1 MISEFFT
8 GSYAKEDEEG
18 ITRFE
23 IDLETGKLSKRYS
36 YQGIEN
42 PSYLLADK
50 ERQILYAV
58 EERTPE
64 GFLHVLE
71 IKEDRLIPVKK
82 LSTHG
87 ADPCHLAL
95 SEDKTI
101 LIAANYTSGSLIFY
115 PLDPSGIPKE
125 KGTLIEHRGKGKD
138 PVRQEGS
145 HVHFN
150 KVKDGIVYTVDLG
163 MDQIVLYQIDPY
175 MEKLTDT
182 GKKISFPAGSGPR
195 HLVFPEQNADEM
207 YAVCELSN
215 ETAWIRKTG
224 DDWKIMQMLS
234 MLPEDFKGQNTAAA
248 IRETGKY
255 ILTSSRGYDGLT
267 SFLRKPEGNLRKIQ
281 SIHLKGKIPRVF
293 EVFGKWIVTADQG
306 SDEIEILS
314 LDRKT
319 GMMEKTGMGETVLRP
334 TCICRI

>member
-1 MISEFFT
+1 MISDFFT

-18 ITRFE
+18 IIRFE
-23 IDLETGKLSKRYS
+23 IDLESGKLSKQYS

-58 EERTPE
+58 EEKTPE

-71 IKEDRLIPVKK
+71 IKEDGLVPVKK

-115 PLDPSGIPKE
+115 PLDPSGVPKGE
-125 KGTLIEHRGKGKD
+125 GTLIEHRGKGKD
-138 PVRQEGS
+138 PVRQEGP

-150 KVKDGIVYTVDLG
+150 KAKGGIVYTVDLG
-163 MDQIVLYQIDPY
+163 LDQITLYGIDADTG
-175 MEKLTDT
+175 KLTDT

-195 HLVFPEQNADEM
+195 HLVFSEQNADEM

-215 ETAWIRKTG
+215 EAAWIRKTG
-224 DDWKIMQMLS
+224 DDWKIMQMIS
-234 MLPEDFKGQNTAAA
+234 VLPEDFKGQNIAAA

-267 SFLRKPEGNLRKIQ
+267 SFLREPDGTLKKIQ
-281 SIHLKGKIPRVF
+281 SIRLKGKIPRDF
-293 EVFGKWIVTADQG
+293 EVFGEWIVTADQG

-314 LDRKT
+314 LDQKT